1 MNKLVLGLIA
11 MLAIPTG
18 LLAASNPQVLDGAF
32 RDAQM
37 ATGSRTALALSRSAA
52 RLASGDPE
60 LSRLI
65 LARQDA
71 SQAASKTEA
80 ARIKARTALPADLP
94 LIESTAQAANAAR
107 TAFQKADAEL
117 SKRSPGYAQLTG
129 IAPVTVTDAQALL
142 APDEAIVLIHTTDA
156 HSYIFAITALKA
168 DWARTD
174 PGRVAMDAEVRALR
188 FALDPDDASSTEAK
202 TQRKAFPRARA
213 FALYEKIWGPVASI
227 IGNAKTVYVV
237 TGGSLGGL
245 PLALLPTQKPKG
257 SDGDAAS
264 LRKTAWL
271 IRKHALVTLPS
282 VGSLRALRAGQS
294 RVASAQPFAGFGD
307 PSLNGATGVA
317 APRSF
322 SGMRGA
328 ALGDIGSLIRSFPQ
342 LPGSRAE
349 LDALAKALGAD
360 EASVKT
366 GAAATEAA
374 VKSST
379 LDRVSVVAFATHGL
393 LAGEIG
399 PLAEPALVMTPP
411 AKTDGDDNG
420 LLTAS
425 EAAALHLGADWVIL
439 SACNT
444 AAPDGTTNGEGLSG
458 LARGFFSAGAR
469 AILASHWRVRDDV
482 AQSLTVGTLS
492 NWRVNPEAGRAQALR
507 SAMIAMIDNHDHKDW
522 ASPSFWAP
530 FVIAGDD
537 H

>member
-1 MNKLVLGLIA
+1 MKYFVLGLV
-11 MLAIPTG
+11 AI
-18 LLAASNPQVLDGAF
+18 LAAPANVFAATDPQVLDGAF

-37 ATGSRTALALSRSAA
+37 ATGSHTALALSRSAA

-71 SQAASKTEA
+71 SQAASKAES
-80 ARIKARTALPADLP
+80 ARIKARTMLPADP
-94 LIESTAQAANAAR
+94 ALIESTAQAADTAR
-107 TAFQKADAEL
+107 ATFQSADAAL

-129 IAPVTVTDAQALL
+129 IAPVTVKDAQTLL
-142 APDEAIVLIHTTDA
+142 APNEAIILIHTTDA
-156 HSYIFAITALKA
+156 HTYIFAITAQKA

-174 PGRVAMDAEVRALR
+174 LGRLALDGEVRELR
-188 FALDPDDASSTEAK
+188 LALDPNEEPSTDAK
-202 TQRKAFPRARA
+202 TTAKAFPRARA
-213 FALYEKIWGPVASI
+213 FSLYANIWGPVAPI
-227 IGNAKTVYVV
+227 IGNVSTVYVV

-245 PLALLPTQKPKG
+245 PLALLPTQTPKG
-257 SDGDAAS
+257 SDGGAAA
-264 LRKTAWL
+264 LRRTPWL
-271 IRKHALVTLPS
+271 IRKHALVSLPS

-294 RVASAQPFAGFGD
+294 RLASAHPFAGFGD
-307 PSLNGATGVA
+307 PSLNGAPDIA

-328 ALGDIGSLIRSFPQ
+328 ALGDVGSLIRAFPQ

-349 LDALAKALGAD
+349 LDALAKVLGAD
-360 EASVKT
+360 ATSVKT

-379 LDRVSVVAFATHGL
+379 LESVSVVAFATHGL

-399 PLAEPALVMTPP
+399 PLAEPALIMTPP
-411 AKTDGDDNG
+411 AKTNGDDDG

-492 NWRVNPEAGRAQALR
+492 NWRSNPEAGRAQALR
-507 SAMIAMIDNHDHKDW
+507 LAMLAMIDSRAHANW
-522 ASPSFWAP
+522 ANPSFWAP
-530 FVIAGDD
+530 FVIAGDGR
-537 H
+537 